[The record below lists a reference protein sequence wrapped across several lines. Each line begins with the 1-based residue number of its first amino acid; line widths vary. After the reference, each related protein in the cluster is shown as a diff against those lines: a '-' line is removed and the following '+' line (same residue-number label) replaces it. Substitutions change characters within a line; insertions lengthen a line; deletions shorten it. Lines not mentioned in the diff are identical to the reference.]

1 MYTLQIPEISMYNYR
16 GPLVCCKNYRR
27 VGNSCRG
34 INNTRLSFFYNLQ
47 IILNLNKLCFNF
59 ILKKNVF
66 LEHLELIAKRIAL
79 KISTADCAKTSVCA
93 KIVIKSMDAQ
103 VSISLNKCE

>member
-1 MYTLQIPEISMYNYR
+1 M
-16 GPLVCCKNYRR
+16 
-27 VGNSCRG
+27 
-34 INNTRLSFFYNLQ
+34 
-47 IILNLNKLCFNF
+47 NF

-79 KISTADCAKTSVCA
+79 KISTADCAKKSVCA

>member
-1 MYTLQIPEISMYNYR
+1 MYNYR

-47 IILNLNKLCFNF
+47 IILKINFVNCFNF

-79 KISTADCAKTSVCA
+79 KISTADCAKKSVCA

-103 VSISLNKCE
+103 VSISLSKCE